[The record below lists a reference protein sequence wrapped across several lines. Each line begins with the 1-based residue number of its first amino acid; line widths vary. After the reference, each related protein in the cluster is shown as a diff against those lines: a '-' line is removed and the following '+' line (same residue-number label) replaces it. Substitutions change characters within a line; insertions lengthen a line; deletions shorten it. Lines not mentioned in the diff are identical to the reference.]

1 MQESE
6 LKLYAYNF
14 RTRAERVIW
23 ALQELKLPFELV
35 RLDPM
40 KGETRDADFLK
51 LNPTAKVPVL
61 VHGEQVFTESLAIM
75 EYVNTLGDAIELV
88 PQDAMS
94 QYKYRQ
100 LMYYLLSEVE
110 SYLWVAEQASRLKR
124 FYPWPDGTY
133 EECMRRVTQGLDTI
147 FKQVSGQSFAVDDQF
162 SLADIYV
169 YQIISWAHSQGVE
182 IPEAVMSYMSGLEQR
197 TAFPDVMLWKR

>member
-1 MQESE
+1 MQESQ
-6 LKLYAYNF
+6 LKLYAYTF

-23 ALQELKLPFELV
+23 ALQELQLPFELI

-51 LNPTAKVPVL
+51 LNSTAKVPVL
-61 VHGEQVFTESLAIM
+61 LHGEQVFTESLAIM
-75 EYVNTLGDAIELV
+75 EYVNTLSNHIDLV
-88 PQDAMS
+88 PQDAMP

-124 FYPWPDGTY
+124 FYPWPGGTY
-133 EECMRRVTQGLDTI
+133 EECMSRVSKGLTTV
-147 FKQVSGQSFAVDDQF
+147 FEQVSGQTFAIEGQF
-162 SLADIYV
+162 SLADIYI
-169 YQIISWAHSQGVE
+169 YQVISWAHSQGVE
-182 IPEAVMSYMSGLEQR
+182 IPDAVIPYMSGLEKR
-197 TAFPDVMLWKR
+197 SAFPEIMLWKR